1 MVLHI
6 ERIVRQ
12 LTVNEVRVDP
22 RANSPEIRFNECRR
36 PVNLEKK
43 LISVVIPCY
52 NEEANIVP
60 LCNSITEIIE
70 TQLQQYDYEII
81 ISDNKS
87 EDRTREYLRELAS
100 KNHRIKV
107 LLNDRNYGGGSM
119 QNALLYSSGDVTIIM
134 YADFQDP
141 PELIPK
147 YIEHWEEGYKI
158 IPAVR
163 SGSEESKIISLLRG
177 LFYRLAHWTSGLN
190 IIHHFSG
197 TGGFDK
203 EFIDL
208 CKRHMR
214 REWNMRFFVAKYGT
228 GIKEVKFVQPL
239 RKGGKSSNSFFSL
252 VDQASN
258 FIMEYLNRKSPML
271 LALMS
276 LIGIGFSSIAGV
288 GYFIMKLTHWDS
300 FQAGI
305 APLLLLLFFFMFIQ
319 NILFA
324 EVLALLFTLEKQACG
339 EGWDLKDYYNREGRL
354 SVYIQFVLRFSSFFE
369 KYHRYLPVV
378 GIIGLLGVLMV
389 LFASL
394 MLKMTHWKEHVL
406 GITPAVITV
415 SLLLGMM
422 IIWAGIIYYH
432 LYRLSIMLNDTQN
445 KIPFAV
451 VEEKLN
457 FD

>member
-1 MVLHI
+1 M
-6 ERIVRQ
+6 
-12 LTVNEVRVDP
+12 N
-22 RANSPEIRFNECRR
+22 
-36 PVNLEKK
+36 KK
-43 LISVVIPCY
+43 LISIVIPCY

-87 EDRTREYLRELAS
+87 EDRTREYLRELAE

-107 LLNDRNYGGGSM
+107 LFNDNNYGGGSL

-147 YIEHWEEGYKI
+147 YIEYWEEGYKI

-163 SGSEESKIISLLRG
+163 AGSEENKIISLLRG
-177 LFYRLAHWTSGLN
+177 LFYWIVHRTSGLN
-190 IIHHFSG
+190 IIHHFCGSG
-197 TGGFDK
+197 CFDK
-203 EFIDL
+203 SFIDL
-208 CKRHMR
+208 CKQHMR
-214 REWNMRFFVAKYGT
+214 REWSMRFFVAKYGE
-228 GIKEVKFVQPL
+228 GIKELKFVQPV
-239 RKGGKSSNSFFSL
+239 RKGGISSNSFLSL

-276 LIGIGFSSIAGV
+276 IIGIGFSSLAGV

-305 APLLLLLFFFMFIQ
+305 APLLLLLFIFMFTL

-339 EGWDLKDYYNREGRL
+339 EGWELKDYYNQEGRL
-354 SVYIQFVLRFSSFFE
+354 AVYMQVVLRFNSFFE

-378 GIIGLLGVLMV
+378 GIIGLLSVFMV
-389 LFASL
+389 LFTSL
-394 MLKMTHWKEHVL
+394 ILKIIHWNEYIL
-406 GITPAVITV
+406 GIAPAIIVVGI
-415 SLLLGMM
+415 LLGML

-432 LYRLSIMLNDTQN
+432 LYRLSIIFNDMQN
-445 KIPFAV
+445 KVPLAV